1 MKQHVKSVHE
11 GVQYPCGKCT
21 FKARTNNCLR
31 DHIKAVH
38 EGIVY
43 TCSACP
49 FYRAAKKYNLQRHI
63 ETKHKVREEEDP
75 NIKLEPSKKKSK
87 KESRTEGKAKR
98 VRMERKSGPCT
109 DVKPG
114 KGKRQRTKLEKKVKR
129 EVGPSI
135 EIKLKSGP
143 CSEIKPEKGNRKRKR
158 LEKQVK
164 IEVGP
169 SIEIKQKKNVQL
181 NYSTLL
187 ESYRAKNEC

>member
-11 GVQYPCGKCT
+11 GVQYPCGKCA

-38 EGIVY
+38 EGKVY

-49 FYRAAKKYNLQRHI
+49 FYKAAKKYNLQRHI
-63 ETKHKVREEEDP
+63 ETKHKIRPEEDP
-75 NIKLEPSKKKSK
+75 NVKLGPTKKKTKNDSR
-87 KESRTEGKAKR
+87 KEGRAKR
-98 VRMERKSGPCT
+98 VRIERKSGPCL

-114 KGKRQRTKLEKKVKR
+114 KGKRQRIKLENKVKR

-143 CSEIKPEKGNRKRKR
+143 CTEIKPEAEEGER
-158 LEKQVK
+158 VK

-169 SIEIKQKKNVQL
+169 CIEIKQKENIQL
-181 NYSTLL
+181 NYLTLL
-187 ESYRAKNEC
+187 ESYRAKKNVEKKKS

>member
-1 MKQHVKSVHE
+1 
-11 GVQYPCGKCT
+11 
-21 FKARTNNCLR
+21 
-31 DHIKAVH
+31 
-38 EGIVY
+38 
-43 TCSACP
+43 
-49 FYRAAKKYNLQRHI
+49 
-63 ETKHKVREEEDP
+63 
-75 NIKLEPSKKKSK
+75 
-87 KESRTEGKAKR
+87 
-98 VRMERKSGPCT
+98 MERKSGPGT

-143 CSEIKPEKGNRKRKR
+143 CSEIKPEKRNRKRKR